1 MQVTRYLGWG
11 IFSPYFLPGPIYP
24 ILSHAKPLVASQKLS
39 MHKVPRGGVGQG
51 AGNAAPEPTSS
62 SVLHLVLQPQGSG
75 APALHGLRA
84 PTKTRSS
91 HPTGRILLGHFSTKT
106 QLQPQKSAL
115 VWK

>member
-39 MHKVPRGGVGQG
+39 MQKVPRGGVGHG

-62 SVLHLVLQPQGSG
+62 SVLHLVLHQQKPT
-75 APALHGLRA
+75 A
-84 PTKTRSS
+84 PTPLEGFCLATFPLKRNCSLRKVPWS
-91 HPTGRILLGHFSTKT
+91 GNKR
-106 QLQPQKSAL
+106 LQNS
-115 VWK
+115 